1 MSFTR
6 GTSDK
11 WRREKSNHIDSK
23 ISTIFFTF
31 RKHTAT
37 LVSSFIFT
45 YFFCVYFLFYYYF
58 FFGVSDIEEK
68 YEKKKRAHSK
78 SFLCISLH
86 STSESALD
94 APVNTTIQYG
104 HKRERSEKNIRI
116 PRFFIIIFQHLFILF
131 YFVICTIQLN
141 IFFIYCTQ
149 RRYMLWCKYCDCVK
163 YDKFVFV
170 VVLC

>member
-1 MSFTR
+1 MCLSR
-6 GTSDK
+6 AARLISEG
-11 WRREKSNHIDSK
+11 EKNQI
-23 ISTIFFTF
+23 ISTAKFQLFFFTF

-104 HKRERSEKNIRI
+104 HKREKNIRI

-141 IFFIYCTQ
+141 IFLSTVHNVDTCFGVYT
-149 RRYMLWCKYCDCVK
+149 VT
-163 YDKFVFV
+163 V
-170 VVLC
+170 